1 MDLFSLTPGRAR
13 GRFVQQAMSRRLGGS
28 LRHILEA
35 VRAPANVPDGTA
47 AEWIAALEAGAP
59 ALPEAFAI
67 HSDILGAVGEG
78 DLGSVR
84 ALFLELGSRS
94 FVRLSLLL
102 RPLSTAALSATT
114 RDRYVRY
121 AATDADVPL
130 PLCAPR
136 DDEVARFAGSVDEAL
151 DVLRRVAPELADEF
165 DAIVGEIVVAPPDES
180 AAAETYDAVSCFDV
194 WGALFINPRRHVTLL
209 ETIGVLVHETTHA
222 LLFGYCLDEPLVL
235 NPMSERFTSPVRSD
249 ARPMD
254 GVFHGTYVIAM
265 LDYLARKL
273 LASGALGEEDREI
286 VRAQIA
292 QYKDA
297 FPAGI
302 EVIRGKGLLT
312 ETGRRVIDG
321 AEAYM
326 AAAA

>member
-1 MDLFSLTPGRAR
+1 MDVFSLTPGRAR
-13 GRFVQQAMSRRLGGS
+13 GRSVQQAMSRRLGGS

-35 VRAPANVPDGTA
+35 VREPASVPDGTA
-47 AEWIAALEAGAP
+47 AGLIAALEAGAP

-67 HSDILGAVGEG
+67 HSDILGAVGDG
-78 DLGSVR
+78 DFGSVR
-84 ALFLELGSRS
+84 ALFVELGSRP
-94 FVRLSLLL
+94 FLRERLLL
-102 RPLSTAALSATT
+102 RPLNAAALSAAT

-136 DDEVARFAGSVDEAL
+136 DDEVATFAGLVEEAL
-151 DVLRRVAPELADEF
+151 AMLRRVAPELAEEF
-165 DAIVGEIVVAPPDES
+165 DAIVGEIVVATLDET
-180 AAAETYDAVSCFDV
+180 AATDTYDAVSCFDV
-194 WGALFINPRRHVTLL
+194 WGALFVNPRRHTTQL
-209 ETIGVLVHETTHA
+209 ETIGVLVHEMTHA

-235 NPMSERFTSPVRSD
+235 NPMSERFSSPVRTD

-273 LASGALGEEDREI
+273 LASGALSEGDREI

-292 QYKDA
+292 QYERA

-302 EVIRGKGLLT
+302 EVIRGKGRLT
-312 ETGRRVIDG
+312 ETGRRIIDG

-326 AAAA
+326 SAAA